1 MSSVFSGRRYPLAV
15 PSWLNRRAA
24 LLALAALI
32 AVVAV
37 AVRLPALGV
46 SLWWDEAYSAHAYVP
61 YGPWKIIDEKYYV
74 PNNHVFF
81 NLLAWATT
89 SVIGTSEII
98 LRFWSFVPAM
108 AAAGLIGWWAW
119 RRHGAAVGLV
129 AGFFLVTSPVHLGLS
144 VQARGYGLGFLA
156 AALML
161 IGAVE
166 AQERDHLL
174 GHGAFVVGGLTGI
187 WTLPQMLFVFAGHG
201 LALLAWSRHRWRV
214 VADGLIVAAGT
225 LVVYW
230 VLIPDLV
237 RQSGRVGSRTGDRM
251 SLPGI
256 VAEPA
261 ELLFAPSLWSWG
273 LPRST
278 PVILWSL
285 LLLALTA
292 LAWMRLRSTGRL
304 REFGQLAVPWLAF
317 GVALT
322 VLGSATLDRYISFLL
337 VPLSMIVALGVVQL
351 VSLLPAGRVVGA
363 VAGIAL
369 VLVAGTAM
377 VREGR
382 IWWTAYENYKDAMEV
397 AHQSGVDRIVTNREP
412 GTVGFW
418 FYDDDV
424 EVLLPTESVC
434 DEPGPLVFLDF
445 PVRPEEVDL
454 SCLEERGGE
463 RLMVEQRRAPG
474 RIDVW
479 ILRT

>member
-1 MSSVFSGRRYPLAV
+1 V

-24 LLALAALI
+24 LFSLAALI

-37 AVRLPALGV
+37 AIRLPALGV

-74 PNNHVFF
+74 PNNHVLF

-89 SVIGTSEII
+89 SLIGTNEVI

-119 RRHGAAVGLV
+119 RRHGAAVGLI
-129 AGFFLVTSPVHLGLS
+129 AGLFLVTSPVHLGLS

-166 AQERDHLL
+166 AQERNNLL

-187 WTLPQMLFVFAGHG
+187 WTLPQMLFLFAGHG
-201 LALLAWSRHRWRV
+201 LALLAWSKNRWRV
-214 VADGLIVAAGT
+214 VVDGAIVAAGT

-230 VLIPDLV
+230 VLIPDLI

-251 SLPGI
+251 SLTGM
-256 VAEPA
+256 VSEPA

-273 LPRST
+273 LPLST
-278 PVILWSL
+278 PFFL
-285 LLLALTA
+285 LSALLIG
-292 LAWMRLRSTGRL
+292 LAVLAGIRLRSAGRL
-304 REFGQLAVPWLAF
+304 REYGQIVLPWVLF

-322 VLGSATLDRYISFLL
+322 VLGSAVLDRYISFLL
-337 VPLSMIVALGVVQL
+337 VPLSMIVALGAVQL
-351 VSLLPAGRVVGA
+351 VSLLPASRVVGA
-363 VAGIAL
+363 MAGVAL

-377 VREGR
+377 IREGR
-382 IWWTAYENYKDAMEV
+382 VWWTAYENYRDAVAV
-397 AHQSGVDRIVTNREP
+397 AHESGVDRIVTNREP

-418 FYDDDV
+418 FYDEGV
-424 EVLLPTESVC
+424 EVLLPTESIC

-445 PVRPEEVDL
+445 PVRPEDVDL
-454 SCLEERGGE
+454 ACLEGRGGE
-463 RLMVEQRRAPG
+463 LVVVEQRRAPG
-474 RIDVW
+474 GIDVW